1 MRVVLGHERGA
12 EVTGLIRLGAT
23 QVSVLDPSPRW
34 AQFLPQK
41 GWVIERS
48 CVPRQPSDPRAQSAR
63 VCEACLVVRRPSSMT
78 SFLFRQD

>member
-1 MRVVLGHERGA
+1 MI
-12 EVTGLIRLGAT
+12 GLTRLGTT

-48 CVPRQPSDPRAQSAR
+48 CVRGSRVIPGLRARASAR
-63 VCEACLVVRRPSSMT
+63 RAW
-78 SFLFRQD
+78 